1 MDRVDVLDWYWGMPI
16 VTRLY
21 FSGCCAVTLA
31 CAADLITPFDVYYN
45 WHAVAQRGQVWRV
58 LTNFLF
64 FGNFGIDF
72 LFHMYFIVRYSRGL
86 EEGRAFAGR
95 PGDFLFCLAFGMAAI
110 MAAAPFTSL
119 LFFGQSLSFMLVYLW
134 AKRNPDMQISLLG
147 VRLPSASRFQQIRSA
162 RRNTSAFSCPLAC
175 LPARSLTHQPD
186 FLLARPPTRP
196 PARLPACRL
205 ARLLPPTLSL
215 LDSRRPTSRGF
226 CWPSRCCWA
235 TT

>member
-1 MDRVDVLDWYWGMPI
+1 MDRVDVLDWYWSMPV

-21 FSGCCAVTLA
+21 FTGCCAVTLL
-31 CAADLITPFDVYYN
+31 CALDLITPFDVYYN

-58 LTNFLF
+58 VTNFLF

-110 MAAAPFTSL
+110 MAAAPFTSM

-134 AKRNPDMQISLLG
+134 AKRNPDMQISMLG
-147 VRLPSASRFQQIRSA
+147 VSGAGARASEQASERASEQMRNGRATGGPRPRDALRRDDKADPQLRCHTPPS
-162 RRNTSAFSCPLAC
+162 
-175 LPARSLTHQPD
+175 
-186 FLLARPPTRP
+186 
-196 PARLPACRL
+196 
-205 ARLLPPTLSL
+205 
-215 LDSRRPTSRGF
+215 
-226 CWPSRCCWA
+226 PSRYPSCSSSGSPRRTCRGCCLSSGC
-235 TT
+235 

>member
-1 MDRVDVLDWYWGMPI
+1 MDRVDVLDWYWSMPV

-21 FSGCCAVTLA
+21 FSGCCAVTLL
-31 CAADLITPFDVYYN
+31 CALDLITPFDVYYN

-58 LTNFLF
+58 VTNFLF

-110 MAAAPFTSL
+110 MAAAPFTSM

-134 AKRNPDMQISLLG
+134 AKRNPDMQISMLG
-147 VRLPSASRFQQIRSA
+147 VSGAGARARGRASERASERANAKRKSNRRTTPA
-162 RRNTSAFSCPLAC
+162 RRAA
-175 LPARSLTHQPD
+175 
-186 FLLARPPTRP
+186 
-196 PARLPACRL
+196 
-205 ARLLPPTLSL
+205 
-215 LDSRRPTSRGF
+215 
-226 CWPSRCCWA
+226 
-235 TT
+235 

>member
-1 MDRVDVLDWYWGMPI
+1 MDRVDVLDWYWSMPV

-21 FSGCCAVTLA
+21 FTGCCAVTLL
-31 CAADLITPFDVYYN
+31 CALDLITPFDVYYN

-58 LTNFLF
+58 VTNFLF

-110 MAAAPFTSL
+110 MAAAPFTSM

-134 AKRNPDMQISLLG
+134 AKRNPDMQISMLG
-147 VRLPSASRFQQIRSA
+147 VSGAGARAGEQASERASERASEQMRNGRATGGPRPRDALRS
-162 RRNTSAFSCPLAC
+162 
-175 LPARSLTHQPD
+175 D
-186 FLLARPPTRP
+186 
-196 PARLPACRL
+196 
-205 ARLLPPTLSL
+205 
-215 LDSRRPTSRGF
+215 D
-226 CWPSRCCWA
+226 
-235 TT
+235 